1 MGGLALKNC
10 KTRRYERQEFDAIS
24 VELLNMLEKDF
35 KRVAMPLFY
44 KNKPSFGDADILVS
58 MEGCNYNMHDYIT
71 AHFKP
76 NEIFHNGNCW
86 SFDYKELQIDL
97 ITVAPEHFDS
107 NYNYLSYNDLG
118 NYIGKIAHGFGM
130 KYGQEGLMYDHYFK
144 GSNIGR
150 VIISKDYDKIY
161 KFLGL
166 DYNRWKEGFDELE
179 DIFKFI
185 SESPYFNWEYLQ
197 LENNNRINRER
208 DAKRK
213 SYMSFLE
220 YIENN
225 CKDSDHQYQYD
236 KDKSVY
242 VDKAAEFFPES
253 NLVMEIRRMEFEE
266 CKSLYMKSKF
276 NGGEVMRRFGL
287 KGKELGDALNGFK
300 KIMDGLVPN
309 ESYEHYILNTPSEEI
324 YEDFKNYLN

>member
-1 MGGLALKNC
+1 
-10 KTRRYERQEFDAIS
+10 
-24 VELLNMLEKDF
+24 
-35 KRVAMPLFY
+35 
-44 KNKPSFGDADILVS
+44 
-58 MEGCNYNMHDYIT
+58 
-71 AHFKP
+71 
-76 NEIFHNGNCW
+76 
-86 SFDYKELQIDL
+86 
-97 ITVAPEHFDS
+97 
-107 NYNYLSYNDLG
+107 
-118 NYIGKIAHGFGM
+118 
-130 KYGQEGLMYDHYFK
+130 MYDHYFK

-161 KFLGL
+161 EFLGL
-166 DYNRWKEGFDELE
+166 DYNRWKEGFDDLE

-242 VDKAAEFFPES
+242 VDKAAKFFPES
-253 NLVMEIRRMEFEE
+253 NLITEIRRMEYEE

-276 NGGEVMRRFGL
+276 NGGEVKRRFGL
-287 KGKELGDALNGFK
+287 EGKALGDTLNGFK
-300 KIMDGLVPN
+300 KVMDGLVPN

-324 YEDFKNYLN
+324 YEDFKEYLS